1 MVGFQHLKSV
11 VVLKNCEVDMYLKE
25 SCFSDCWKVSPV
37 VPVFKHVGE
46 SSTAPT
52 EMWSFF

>member
-52 EMWSFF
+52 EMSSFF